1 MQVIAI
7 GLFEGRLL
15 VCLLR
20 ATAAMGPFGPAL
32 SAIAPGL
39 DPTVVVRKDE
49 RSRNPGVAPRRPV
62 AVWLRRQRPKPSN
75 ALGESEEEQEGEP
88 LGTPKAG
95 DPVSEAVIAL
105 LKILSSMQKDKAKGK
120 NPST

>member
-1 MQVIAI
+1 M
-7 GLFEGRLL
+7 
-15 VCLLR
+15 
-20 ATAAMGPFGPAL
+20 
-32 SAIAPGL
+32 APKAKTKAF
-39 DPTVVVRKDE
+39 D
-49 RSRNPGVAPRRPV
+49 
-62 AVWLRRQRPKPSN
+62 